1 LTDRTPVG
9 ETALNRPFR
18 CIFVTVL
25 LLAATGMIA
34 GCADSRVA
42 ATNSGAQASSGNTDA
57 RRSTPYQTGYG
68 LTSDGPTTDLY
79 TELFRSKA
87 RDENN
92 AAATVSSG
100 NVQPAVA
107 SSAVQPGRPASA
119 ARNVQQGQPTS
130 VASAVQPEPATPQ
143 TPPATTTVYGIPS
156 DGMTTDLY
164 TELFGA
170 RSRQ

>member
-1 LTDRTPVG
+1 MG
-9 ETALNRPFR
+9 
-18 CIFVTVL
+18 L
-25 LLAATGMIA
+25 LLAAAGMIA

-42 ATNSGAQASSGNTDA
+42 ATGSGAGTQASSENNPA

-87 RDENN
+87 RDDNN
-92 AAATVSSG
+92 APATVSSG
-100 NVQPAVA
+100 TVAPAVA
-107 SSAVQPGRPASA
+107 SNAVQPGQPATV
-119 ARNVQQGQPTS
+119 ARGVQQGQPTS
-130 VASAVQPEPATPQ
+130 VASVVPQEPATQ
-143 TPPATTTVYGIPS
+143 APPATTTVYGIPS

-164 TELFGA
+164 TELFGP